1 VTQPLVRRSTL
12 LRVEK
17 GSSTDSRADHGA
29 AWRAALSLA
38 ADAAAQ
44 EVSAERDG
52 GWPVTEL
59 RAGASLLCAAAEQ
72 RLHGV
77 EDTGRIG
84 FPPALPAARLIAAM
98 RRSLLV
104 QSREGVLAADSTLAI
119 IDALEALSIALDE
132 DAAQRFASRLGG
144 MGGLELIVDVAHDM
158 RSPLGSILFLAE
170 QIRRGHSG
178 AVTPVQERQLGLI
191 YGAAL
196 GLSTM
201 ASDVID
207 LARGGEKLVQQQPL
221 PFAIA
226 SVFKQVHDVV
236 RPMAEERG
244 LTLRFETSVSDA
256 RLGHGQAVQ
265 RVLLNLVTNAVKF
278 TAVGDVVVT
287 AAAISPTRV
296 RFEVRDTGRGIPEA
310 VLGTLFDAFRRR
322 LKPGQ
327 YVFSSAGLG
336 LSICQNLVRAMDSE
350 LLVESTIDVGSVFQ
364 FELELPRQP
373 AFA

>member
-1 VTQPLVRRSTL
+1 MTTPRRPPRSAVLTL
-12 LRVEK
+12 GTKE
-17 GSSTDSRADHGA
+17 GSAAADRGA
-29 AWRAALSLA
+29 VWRDALSLS
-38 ADAAAQ
+38 ADAAA
-44 EVSAERDG
+44 AELSEARDG
-52 GWPVTEL
+52 GWPVAEL
-59 RAGASLLCAAAEQ
+59 RAGASMLCAAAEQ
-72 RLHGV
+72 LLHGSDGSMRLSV
-77 EDTGRIG
+77 S
-84 FPPALPAARLIAAM
+84 PALPAKRLLAGM
-98 RRSLLV
+98 RRSLLR
-104 QSREGVLAADSTLAI
+104 QSRAGALASDATVAVL
-119 IDALEALSIALDE
+119 DALESLNAQLE
-132 DAAQRFASRLGG
+132 DDAGHRFASRLGG

-178 AVTPVQERQLGLI
+178 TLTSMQERQLGLI

-207 LARGGEKLVQQQPL
+207 LARGGEKLVQQAPL
-221 PFAIA
+221 AFSMQ
-226 SVFKQVHDVV
+226 SVFQQVHDIV

-244 LTLRFETSVSDA
+244 LALRFESGVTDA
-256 RLGHGQAVQ
+256 RVGHAQAIQ

-278 TAVGDVVVT
+278 TSAGEVAVLAT
-287 AAAISPTRV
+287 STSATRV

-336 LSICQNLVRAMDSE
+336 LSICQNLVRAMEGE
-350 LLVESTIDVGSVFQ
+350 LLVESVVDVGSAFQ
-364 FELELPRQP
+364 FELELPRHTH
-373 AFA
+373 F

>member
-1 VTQPLVRRSTL
+1 MTTPRARRGTTLKVEQPDGKAGADS
-12 LRVEK
+12 
-17 GSSTDSRADHGA
+17 GSV
-29 AWRAALSLA
+29 WRDALARA
-38 ADAAAQ
+38 ADAA
-44 EVSAERDG
+44 SAELSRARDG

-72 RLHGV
+72 LLHGS
-77 EDTGRIG
+77 DTSMRLAVS
-84 FPPALPAARLIAAM
+84 PALPAKRLLAGM
-98 RRSLLV
+98 RRSLLA
-104 QSREGVLAADSTLAI
+104 QSRAGTLDAAATVAVL
-119 IDALEALSIALDE
+119 DALESLNAQLE
-132 DAAQRFASRLGG
+132 DDAGHRFASRLGG
-144 MGGLELIVDVAHDM
+144 MGGLELIVDIAHDM

-178 AVTPVQERQLGLI
+178 ELTPMQERQLGLI

-207 LARGGEKLVQQQPL
+207 LARGGEKLVQETPL
-221 PFAIA
+221 AFSVL
-226 SVFKQVHDVV
+226 SVFQQVQDIV

-244 LTLRFETSVSDA
+244 LALRFESAVTDA
-256 RLGHGQAVQ
+256 RVGHGRAIQ

-278 TAVGDVVVT
+278 TASGEVAVIAT
-287 AAAISPTRV
+287 PLTPTRV

-336 LSICQNLVRAMDSE
+336 LSICQNLVRAMDGE
-350 LLVESTIDVGSVFQ
+350 LLVESVPDVGSAFQ
-364 FELELPRQP
+364 FELDLPRHTR
-373 AFA
+373 F